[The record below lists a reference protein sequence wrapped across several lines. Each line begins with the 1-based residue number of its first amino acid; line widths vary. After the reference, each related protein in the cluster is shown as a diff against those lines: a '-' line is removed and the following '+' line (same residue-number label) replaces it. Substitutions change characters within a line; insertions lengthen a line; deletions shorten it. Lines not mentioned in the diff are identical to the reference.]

1 MASDA
6 ADLRAEWLAAE
17 IAGKSSRKKYWR
29 SALSACGEKTP
40 VLLFGDSIFSGEVEF
55 QRCTGGVPAV
65 FLPVVFPE
73 VGLNRLFEAS
83 GKPLFALHAG
93 SPDDGDAVE
102 ALFDLIGER
111 EEIRFVIQDSGPRP
125 LTVQTLSALVA
136 MRLGRLTD
144 LSARGLVLTSAT
156 SSAVAAR
163 FDWSRPIS
171 DDRQSANDAVMSV
184 ARERDVPCLDFARL
198 MRELGN
204 EFGDAALF
212 QADGVH
218 LSLAGRL
225 VLIGAVFRGLT
236 GDMPALERLA
246 AELAEGWSQA
256 RTDEAL
262 SATEL
267 SGFARRAAQMIGAM
281 G

>member
-1 MASDA
+1 MASEA
-6 ADLRAEWLAAE
+6 AGQRAEWLAAE
-17 IAGKSSRKKYWR
+17 IAGNSSRKKYWR

-65 FLPVVFPE
+65 FLPVVFSE

-83 GKPLFALHAG
+83 GEPLFELHAG
-93 SPDDGDAVE
+93 SHDGGDAVD

-111 EEIRFVIQDSGPRP
+111 EDIRFVMQDSGPRP
-125 LTVQTLSALVA
+125 LTVQTLAALIA
-136 MRLGRLTD
+136 TRLGRLTD

-156 SSAVAAR
+156 SSAVAER
-163 FDWSRPIS
+163 FDWSRPSS
-171 DDRQSANDAVMSV
+171 DDGRSANDVVIAA
-184 ARERDVPCLDFARL
+184 ARERGVPCFDFARL
-198 MRELGN
+198 MRELGS

-236 GDMPALERLA
+236 DDLPELESLV

-256 RTDEAL
+256 GTDEAL

-267 SGFARRAAQMIGAM
+267 SGFASRAAQMIGAV